1 MVWLVIEIFEYES
14 YKSVNHSTPIEKT
27 RLNLSFYFLFKI
39 NYLDEV
45 IWLGSTCVFKFWVI

>member
-1 MVWLVIEIFEYES
+1 MFEYES
-14 YKSVNHSTPIEKT
+14 YKSHNRSIPIEKT

>member
-1 MVWLVIEIFEYES
+1 MVWLVIEMFEYEN
-14 YKSVNHSTPIEKT
+14 YKLHNHSIPIEKT